1 MYCIFIIR
9 NKYLQGERKMKLKK
23 TLALIMTAALTVG
36 TMAGCSQATLNYSNE
51 LSNTAKWEATTSNIE
66 GTVNVDAQGI
76 KEEITFT
83 ATGYKSKDQ
92 SYVDV
97 KFNDPSGKFNIPEI
111 KAYSD
116 GTTSYINKGYY
127 EGIFALTG
135 QTVPEGLANI
145 KEEYI
150 GIDLASMGMDVNQIK
165 ALTTQPDAMVQLG
178 KLVFGENSDLDLP
191 FVQNGRE
198 YTINLDADKTVDL
211 SAKAIKA
218 AGNNVDNINNAFKLK
233 LPTEA
238 ITQIK
243 TAVNDAK
250 FDASLKDIKTALAGS
265 TITSKEV
272 FTDNSYTSDFNM
284 NLQAKD
290 FGKISFVMKSTATK
304 SEVLT
309 FILPSSRIKLTAE
322 DFAKISAPT
331 NTTIAATTNVVAK

>member
-1 MYCIFIIR
+1 M
-9 NKYLQGERKMKLKK
+9 KMKK

-36 TMAGCSQATLNYSNE
+36 TMAGCSQTTLNYSKE

-66 GTVNVDAQGI
+66 GTVNVDMKGT

-92 SYVDV
+92 SYVDMTF
-97 KFNDPSGKFNIPEI
+97 KDPSGKFNIPEI

-116 GTTSYINKGYY
+116 GTTSYINKSFY

-135 QTVPEGLANI
+135 QPIPIGFSNI

-150 GIDLASMGMDVNQIK
+150 GIDSASSGMDVNQMK
-165 ALTTQPDAMVQLG
+165 ALTTKPDAIVELA
-178 KLVFGENSDLDLP
+178 KIVFGDSDIDVP

-198 YTINLDADKTVDL
+198 YTINLDANQTVDL

-218 AGNNVDNINNAFKLK
+218 AGNNIDNINTTFKLG

-243 TAVNDAK
+243 AGVNDAK
-250 FDASLKDIKTALAGS
+250 FNASLTDVKTALAGS
-265 TITSKEV
+265 TITSKES
-272 FTDNSYTSDFNM
+272 FTDVKYISDCNID
-284 NLQAKD
+284 LQVKD
-290 FGKISFVMKSTATK
+290 FGEISFVIKSTATK
-304 SEVLT
+304 SEVKAIT
-309 FILPSSRIKLTAE
+309 LPTSKVKLTAE
-322 DFAKISAPT
+322 EFAKISAPT
-331 NTTIAATTNVVAK
+331 DATLAATTNVVAK

>member
-1 MYCIFIIR
+1 M
-9 NKYLQGERKMKLKK
+9 KMKK
-23 TLALIMTAALTVG
+23 TLALIMTAAMTIG
-36 TMAGCSQATLNYSNE
+36 TMAGCSQTTLNYSKE

-66 GTVNVDAQGI
+66 GKVNVDAQGI

-83 ATGYKSKDQ
+83 ATGYKAKDQ
-92 SYVDV
+92 SYVDMT
-97 KFNDPSGKFNIPEI
+97 FNNTSGKVKIPEL
-111 KAYSD
+111 KVYSD
-116 GTTSYINKGYY
+116 GTTSYINKSFY
-127 EGIFALTG
+127 EGIYAISG
-135 QTVPEGLANI
+135 QTESTGLANI

-150 GIDLASMGMDVNQIK
+150 AIDSASTGMDVNQIK
-165 ALTTQPDAMVQLG
+165 ALTTQPDAMVELG
-178 KLVFGENSDLDLP
+178 KLVFGENNDLDLP

-218 AGNNVDNINNAFKLK
+218 AGTNVDNINNAFKLK

-290 FGKISFVMKSTATK
+290 FGKISFIMKSTATK
-304 SEVLT
+304 SEVRT
-309 FILPSSRIKLTAE
+309 FTLPASKIKLTAE
-322 DFAKISAPT
+322 EFAKISAPT

>member
-1 MYCIFIIR
+1 M
-9 NKYLQGERKMKLKK
+9 KMKK
-23 TLALIMTAALTVG
+23 TLALIMTAAMTIG
-36 TMAGCSQATLNYSNE
+36 TMAGCSQTTLNYSKE

-66 GTVNVDAQGI
+66 GKVNVDAQGI

-83 ATGYKSKDQ
+83 ATGYKAKDQ
-92 SYVDV
+92 SYVDMT
-97 KFNDPSGKFNIPEI
+97 FNNTSGKVKIPEL
-111 KAYSD
+111 KVYSD
-116 GTTSYINKGYY
+116 GTTSYINKSFY
-127 EGIFALTG
+127 EGIYAISG
-135 QTVPEGLANI
+135 QTESTGLANI

-150 GIDLASMGMDVNQIK
+150 AIDSASTGMDVNQIK
-165 ALTTQPDAMVQLG
+165 ALTTQPDAMVELG
-178 KLVFGENSDLDLP
+178 KLVFGENNDLDLP

-290 FGKISFVMKSTATK
+290 FGKISFIMKSTATK
-304 SEVLT
+304 SEVRT
-309 FILPSSRIKLTAE
+309 FTLPASKIKLTAE
-322 DFAKISAPT
+322 EFAKISAPT
-331 NTTIAATTNVVAK
+331 NTTLAATTNVVAK